1 MNILYSF
8 GGEIMIRIFN
18 KVMFF
23 LGVILFI
30 LGICSADSECLI
42 IPFVLT
48 FGGLGI
54 AYLNRGAINEDEF

>member
-8 GGEIMIRIFN
+8 GGEIMIRVFN

-30 LGICSADSECLI
+30 LGWIGIDSEHNLI
-42 IPFVLT
+42 AFIMA

-54 AYLNRGAINEDEF
+54 TYLNRGGINER

>member
-1 MNILYSF
+1 MV
-8 GGEIMIRIFN
+8 RIFN

-30 LGICSADSECLI
+30 LGVCSADSENLI
-42 IPFVLT
+42 IPFALT
-48 FGGLGI
+48 FGGLGV

>member
-1 MNILYSF
+1 
-8 GGEIMIRIFN
+8 MIRVFN

-23 LGVILFI
+23 LGIILFI
-30 LGICSADSECLI
+30 LGVCSADSENLI
-42 IPFVLT
+42 IPIVLT

>member
-1 MNILYSF
+1 MNILYNF

-30 LGICSADSECLI
+30 LGVCSADSECLI
-42 IPFVLT
+42 IPIVLT